1 MCVAGA
7 RWVQNNL
14 LEENP
19 DADLRVYAVWFNMYP
34 GDHRSQWPRELLDDP
49 RVIHFWDEG
58 KLLGR
63 FYARQLGVEG
73 ILWDAY
79 VLYDGKA
86 TWADTP
92 SAHVGWGRTV
102 IGARRKLER
111 EIRPLLRQGA
121 EVK

>member
-1 MCVAGA
+1 VAGA
-7 RWVQNNL
+7 RWVQNKL

-34 GDHRSQWPRELLDDP
+34 GDHRSQWPRGLLDDS
-49 RVIHFWDEG
+49 RVVHFWDEG

-63 FYARQLGVEG
+63 FYAGHLNLEG

-79 VLYDGKA
+79 VLYDKKA

-92 SAHVGWGRTV
+92 SAPAATGWGRTV
-102 IGARRKLER
+102 IGARRKLEG
-111 EIRPLLRQGA
+111 EISPLLRKETGG
-121 EVK
+121 K